1 MEAGTRAKTRGND
14 YMRSGQHLEA
24 AGEYTKAIEALGETA
39 ILLANRAQAYLSL
52 GRLEEAL
59 EDSAKAADL
68 DPMYVKAHHR
78 QGKALEGLKRQEEA
92 RKCFERILALDPTNL
107 EAKQGIDRCP
117 PVPTAAPP
125 AIDLSPYMADS
136 QETIQAVLVAAARL
150 RTEGLEHLQA
160 GRYTEAKSCLEG
172 GLKVTMDLT
181 SPQPETVNREKAML
195 FSALGEAYK
204 GLKDLK
210 LALNYHNTAV
220 RLGKGSEDEAEIL
233 FKRGLTYQERA
244 QSDLSRADFT
254 QTLVLKPDF
263 ALAAQAL
270 ARITHQER
278 EETEKIAK
286 QQAADLANLISQA
299 TVCKERGNSA
309 FTRHDYDAATI
320 DFSSGLSLIASK
332 EHSQPHFA
340 SDPGL
345 KTLKSA
351 LYSNRAACSLE
362 LNCNTFAIR
371 DCKEVLALDPT
382 SLKAL
387 YRLSQAYTNCGQFD
401 LAIAQLEKALER
413 EPGNKAFSKEMEAL
427 RKRKEAGE
435 GKGEEK
441 FKRKGGRKVSFKDF
455 AAPGEDPAGFQL
467 SEKKQEDIA
476 EISSSSVPRP
486 VSPPSESKPVPTAST
501 EPPVSLT
508 AFQTHIHSLHN
519 NLPSIAAYLQSLNP
533 TYILDL
539 CGRYPL
545 DIDLLTMLL
554 QALQFV
560 PKDLALVYLE
570 GLAHT
575 DRFALNV
582 KMLSKA
588 DKGELAVLVQG
599 MGAEADRLASLY
611 HLS

>member
-1 MEAGTRAKTRGND
+1 
-14 YMRSGQHLEA
+14 MRSGQHLEA
-24 AGEYTKAIEALGETA
+24 AGEYTKAIEGLGETA
-39 ILLANRAQAYLSL
+39 ILLANRAQAYLNL

-68 DPMYVKAHHR
+68 DPMYLKAHHR

-92 RKCFERILALDPTNL
+92 RKCFERILALDPNNL
-107 EAKQGIDRCP
+107 EAKQGLDRCP
-117 PVPTAAPP
+117 SVPTAAPP

-136 QETIQAVLVAAARL
+136 QETIQAVLGIAAGL

-160 GRYTEAKSCLEG
+160 GRFTEAKSCFEA
-172 GLKVTMDLT
+172 GLKATMDLT
-181 SPQPETVNREKAML
+181 SPPETVNGEKAML

-210 LALNYHNTAV
+210 SALNYHNSAV
-220 RLGKGSEDEAEIL
+220 RLGKGSGNEAEIL
-233 FKRGLTYQERA
+233 FNRGLTYQARA

-254 QTLVLKPDF
+254 QALVLKPDF
-263 ALAAQAL
+263 PSAAQAL
-270 ARITHQER
+270 ARITQQET

-286 QQAADLANLISQA
+286 QQSADIESLISQA
-299 TVCKERGNSA
+299 TACKERGNSA
-309 FTRHDYDAATI
+309 FTRHDYDLATSE
-320 DFSSGLSLIASK
+320 FTSGLSLIASK
-332 EHSQPHFA
+332 EHSNPRFA

-345 KTLKSA
+345 KSLKSA

-427 RKRKEAGE
+427 RKRKEAVE

-455 AAPGEDPAGFQL
+455 AAPGEDPSSSLL
-467 SEKKQEDIA
+467 SEKKQEERA
-476 EISSSSVPRP
+476 ENSSVAVPLP
-486 VSPPSESKPVPTAST
+486 ATPPSEAKPVPAAST
-501 EPPVSLT
+501 EPPASLT
-508 AFQTHIHSLHN
+508 AFQTHILSLHN
-519 NLPSIAAYLQSLNP
+519 NLPSIAAYLQSLDS

-539 CGRYPL
+539 CQRYPL
-545 DIDLLTMLL
+545 DIDLLTTLL
-554 QALQFV
+554 KALQLV

-570 GLAHT
+570 GLVHT

-588 DKGELAVLVQG
+588 DKGEIAVLVQS
-599 MGAEADRLASLY
+599 MGAEADRLESLY
-611 HLS
+611 HLSK